1 MAFIHKEKSI
11 SDKMHDLNNE
21 MHKKKAQ
28 NILESFLTLPLGDN
42 LDFISERRCDK
53 NYFHVIFI
61 TAVSPLAKLRCR
73 ASCTTANA
81 EFIRRCNKNAENR

>member
-11 SDKMHDLNNE
+11 SDKMHGLSDE

-42 LDFISERRCDK
+42 LDLIEMNIDKDERLDSLSHRG
-53 NYFHVIFI
+53 
-61 TAVSPLAKLRCR
+61 
-73 ASCTTANA
+73 
-81 EFIRRCNKNAENR
+81 